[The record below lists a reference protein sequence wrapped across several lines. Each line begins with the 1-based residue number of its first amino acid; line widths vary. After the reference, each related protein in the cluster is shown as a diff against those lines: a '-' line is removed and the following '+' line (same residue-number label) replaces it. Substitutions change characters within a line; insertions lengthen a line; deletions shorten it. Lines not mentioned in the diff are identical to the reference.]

1 VEAPSDQLAG
11 IVHERDVLAEQYEL
25 AEQVARNA
33 SEEETTEVV
42 TVNGEDHRRTSEDE
56 PRAGARSAS

>member
-25 AEQVARNA
+25 AEKLAREA
-33 SEEETTEVV
+33 ERETDADRVDAETK
-42 TVNGEDHRRTSEDE
+42 RRT
-56 PRAGARSAS
+56 G